1 MSLGNIPKWQSMIFN
16 PPTYTTSD
24 DCYSI
29 AYNFVGS
36 FRTPIPTL
44 TLMDVPLPKYP
55 DPKSARSPCLYCT
68 DSKGHRTEFKS
79 SFIRFCVEQDW
90 VIKKIEILRQITSI
104 LKIAVIIY
112 NRDGFE
118 SFWLGSYRFL
128 DV

>member
-1 MSLGNIPKWQSMIFN
+1 MIFN

-68 DSKGHRTEFKS
+68 DTARVTVQNSKAPLSVSVSNKIELP
-79 SFIRFCVEQDW
+79 
-90 VIKKIEILRQITSI
+90 IKKKSKFCGRLH
-104 LKIAVIIY
+104 K
-112 NRDGFE
+112 F
-118 SFWLGSYRFL
+118 
-128 DV
+128 